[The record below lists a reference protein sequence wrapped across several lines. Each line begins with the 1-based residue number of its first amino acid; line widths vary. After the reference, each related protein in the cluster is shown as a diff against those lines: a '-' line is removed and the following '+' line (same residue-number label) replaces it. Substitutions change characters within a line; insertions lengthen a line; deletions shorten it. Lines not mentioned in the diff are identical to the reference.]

1 MTSKAFRR
9 TMMACLC
16 IVLAFMYIPIIAIIG
31 MSFNKTPYGM
41 FPYVFTTQWY
51 KTLFT
56 TSNLLPAC
64 ILSLKFS
71 FLVTLAA
78 VVIGTLMGNTMFVK
92 VFVLLAP
99 RISDAWMTLSLMPS
113 SEE

>member
-78 VVIGTLMGNTMFVK
+78 VVIARS
-92 VFVLLAP
+92 AP
-99 RISDAWMTLSLMPS
+99 TACSTTPPS
-113 SEE
+113 GRRGSTSCSSCRSSSRGS

>member
-41 FPYVFTTQWY
+41 FPYVLNDY
-51 KTLFT
+51 LY
-56 TSNLLPAC
+56 
-64 ILSLKFS
+64 
-71 FLVTLAA
+71 V
-78 VVIGTLMGNTMFVK
+78 
-92 VFVLLAP
+92 
-99 RISDAWMTLSLMPS
+99 
-113 SEE
+113 

>member
-41 FPYVFTTQWY
+41 FPYVFTTQSVSY
-51 KTLFT
+51 THLTLPTT
-56 TSNLLPAC
+56 TS
-64 ILSLKFS
+64 
-71 FLVTLAA
+71 V
-78 VVIGTLMGNTMFVK
+78 
-92 VFVLLAP
+92 
-99 RISDAWMTLSLMPS
+99 
-113 SEE
+113 

>member
-51 KTLFT
+51 
-56 TSNLLPAC
+56 
-64 ILSLKFS
+64 
-71 FLVTLAA
+71 
-78 VVIGTLMGNTMFVK
+78 
-92 VFVLLAP
+92 
-99 RISDAWMTLSLMPS
+99 
-113 SEE
+113 